1 MKSIII
7 ETSNSEII
15 ARIENLSPQTQAL
28 WGKMNVAQM
37 LAHCT
42 VGLKIAFGEIIPKS
56 NFLFKI
62 MGKIFKKKI
71 FAQESFK
78 KNSPTSKEFI
88 IAGEKDF
95 NTEKA
100 ILVSYVKQCAEK
112 GADVFSKEPHVFFG
126 KLTVEEW
133 DELMLRHLDHH
144 LKQFGV

>member
-1 MKSIII
+1 MKSIINK
-7 ETSNSEII
+7 TSNLGLID
-15 ARIENLSPQTQAL
+15 RIESLTPEARAL
-28 WGKMNVAQM
+28 WGKMNVSQM

-71 FAQESFK
+71 FAQDSFK
-78 KNSPTSKEFI
+78 KNSPTAKEFI
-88 IAGEKDF
+88 IIGDREFNVEKS
-95 NTEKA
+95 
-100 ILVSYVKQCAEK
+100 ILISYVKQCSGK

-133 DELMLRHLDHH
+133 DELMFRHLDHH